1 MNYNLDL
8 IRNEMKK
15 LIALIA
21 MIAIA
26 AGSAFAFIDSYTI
39 DRSKLPEDAKI
50 FLNEYFPRA
59 KVGMIRIDRHL
70 LKKSDY
76 DVRLVNGT
84 TIEFSN
90 KGKWKSVKCRDKAV
104 PDGIIPAAIRRHV
117 KNNYT
122 EVYIKSIVKK
132 SGSYEV
138 GLSDGVILKYNLL
151 GQFKGA
157 IMEEP

>member
-1 MNYNLDL
+1 
-8 IRNEMKK
+8 MKK
-15 LIALIA
+15 LIVLIA

-39 DRSKLPEDAKI
+39 DRSKLPEEAQT
-50 FLNEYFPRA
+50 FLKEYFPRA

-104 PDGIIPAAIRRHV
+104 PEEIVPAAIRRHV
-117 KNNYT
+117 NKNYS

-132 SGSYEV
+132 SGSYEI
-138 GLSDGVILKYNLL
+138 GLSDGVVLKYNLL
-151 GQFKGA
+151 GQFKGVK
-157 IMEEP
+157 MDESE